1 MQKNDLALL
10 TLLALWK
17 ENRSALSAL
26 FALLKEKVQ
35 KNANSAMQNLHEI
48 LEIVET
54 IEIELSQKSQLYYV
68 VFFHRNRPQQQRRCV
83 FYGYGRGVRWE
94 GKGIRAG
101 D

>member
-68 VFFHRNRPQQQRRCV
+68 VFFPSKSPSTAAAMCFLRLRQRSST
-83 FYGYGRGVRWE
+83 GR
-94 GKGIRAG
+94 
-101 D
+101 